1 MTTRVYVEAA
11 GCDRRQLDIQTIRT
25 YLLAND
31 YELVDDPAKADKIVV
46 STCAFK
52 AKEEDESV
60 RRLRSLRKYQADILV
75 YGCLPD
81 IAGERYPEFDD
92 LPHVAPREIE
102 TIDRH
107 FEGITTP
114 FAEVLEASTMRHEK
128 FNLVRVRR
136 RIESGLAPRPDFL
149 RQARAL
155 GLKRIREVFTKP
167 EDAWYLF
174 VSRGCVGL
182 CSYCAIRRSIG
193 RVQSKPIHDVVGE
206 LRRGLAEG
214 YRTFDILGDD
224 PGCYGVDIDES
235 LPALLSAL
243 FDTAAA
249 EETGPGARASFKS
262 DTPIR
267 FRIREIH
274 PRFLVRYHEEMVKL
288 PGFSRVDNLL
298 CPVQSGSDRILALMQ
313 REHTSDEL
321 LGAIQ
326 RIRELSPD
334 TTLDTQIIVGF
345 PGETVAEFRQTLD
358 VVKAGG
364 FNSVV
369 VFPYHDKI
377 GTVASSLADKV
388 AGDEIKRRMRAAFR
402 FFRQEGIAAYYS
414 CP

>member
-1 MTTRVYVEAA
+1 MAMRVYVEAA

-114 FAEVLEASTMRHEK
+114 FAEVLEASTLTHQK
-128 FNLVRVRR
+128 LDLVRVRR
-136 RIESGLAPRPDFL
+136 RIESGLAPGPDF

-155 GLKRIREVFTKP
+155 GLKRIREVFAKP

-174 VSRGCVGL
+174 VSRGCVGS

-193 RVQSKPIHDVVGE
+193 RVRSKSIHDVVGE
-206 LRRGLAEG
+206 LRRGIAEG
-214 YRTFDILGDD
+214 YRTFEILGDD
-224 PGCYGVDIDES
+224 PGCYGVDIEAS
-235 LPALLSAL
+235 LPELLSAL
-243 FDTAAA
+243 LDAAAA
-249 EETGPGARASFKS
+249 EEAEPGARASLNG

-274 PRFLVRYHEEMVKL
+274 PRFLVRYHEEMLNL
-288 PGFSRVDNLL
+288 PGFSRVDNVL
-298 CPVQSGSDRILALMQ
+298 CPVQSGSDRILTLMQ
-313 REHTSDEL
+313 REHTADEL

-334 TTLDTQIIVGF
+334 VTLDTQIIVGF
-345 PGETVAEFRQTLD
+345 PTETDAEFHQTLD
-358 VVKAGG
+358 TIKAAG
-364 FNSVV
+364 FDSVV
-369 VFPYHDKI
+369 VFPYHDKV
-377 GTVASSLADKV
+377 GTVASKLADKI
-388 AGDEIKRRMRAAFR
+388 ADSEIERRMRAAFR
-402 FFRQEGIAAYYS
+402 FFRHEGIAAYYS